1 VRAHLPE
8 VLRGHSGPEARNVLR
23 EYLQARILESLQ
35 RAGAMIPLA
44 FHGGT
49 ALRFLHS
56 IRRYSEDLD
65 FALERPE
72 KSYDLRTY
80 AGRIRS
86 DLAREGYDIEITRL
100 RVSRNVHSAFVKLPG
115 LVHELGLSGHPEQA
129 ISVKLEVDT
138 RPPEGAVTATTV
150 VRRHVLLQLQHHDQA
165 SLLAGKLHAVLERAY
180 PKGRDFYDLIWYLA
194 APDWPPPNLTLL
206 NNALRQ
212 TAWEGPEL
220 DAANWRRIVADRVAS
235 VDWRRVVEDVA
246 PFIEAEEELPLLERE
261 TLLTLLRA

>member
-1 VRAHLPE
+1 
-8 VLRGHSGPEARNVLR
+8 
-23 EYLQARILESLQ
+23 
-35 RAGAMIPLA
+35 M
-44 FHGGT
+44 
-49 ALRFLHS
+49 
-56 IRRYSEDLD
+56 
-65 FALERPE
+65 
-72 KSYDLRTY
+72 
-80 AGRIRS
+80 
-86 DLAREGYDIEITRL
+86 
-100 RVSRNVHSAFVKLPG
+100 
-115 LVHELGLSGHPEQA
+115 
-129 ISVKLEVDT
+129 
-138 RPPEGAVTATTV
+138 TATTV